1 MCQIKKRVMNY
12 LVPEHFDRT
21 HINGIRNLIEY
32 SDALD
37 QLNKCVLPVDDY
49 NLHATLSD
57 IINKLKPGFIIM
69 RTQNQIQHK
78 LRTINQSLL
87 HKTILSSMPKP
98 TRHHANDD
106 KYYLSKNSLFVVTS
120 FLSGRSS
127 HHFFGHQ
134 KQFRLR
140 GGFGLILQ
148 ICSFNSVF
156 KPELV
161 SRLYCVLAFA
171 PCILR
176 IRKPLATLNHV
187 TPSYHMVIRIYVQ
200 PRTVDQ
206 ARRTKP
212 FKHSLK
218 SSYSKQNSKY

>member
-1 MCQIKKRVMNY
+1 MFLIRSLGGIGLPGDNPFIIPSSGRIPFSTPHSAYVASIALTMCQIKKRVMNY

-140 GGFGLILQ
+140 GGFGLNFTDLQ
-148 ICSFNSVF
+148 FQFCVQTRAGIPS
-156 KPELV
+156 L
-161 SRLYCVLAFA
+161 SRTG
-171 PCILR
+171 I
-176 IRKPLATLNHV
+176 
-187 TPSYHMVIRIYVQ
+187 
-200 PRTVDQ
+200 
-206 ARRTKP
+206 
-212 FKHSLK
+212 
-218 SSYSKQNSKY
+218 